1 MSMCVFY
8 FFFFLMFRR
17 QPRSTRTDTLFPYP
31 TLFRSGVRCVIRNW
45 WDAPSARR
53 LSRELFG
60 SEEGSHATP
69 SEVSVAYHAYPE
81 AAKSVAEL
89 SPRVAPSGGFAD
101 AADYRRRYPDGRIG
115 SNPALASP
123 AHGKTIMDTVVPE
136 LAIGRASGRDRVRPS
151 V

>member
-1 MSMCVFY
+1 MLC
-8 FFFFLMFRR
+8 RT
-17 QPRSTRTDTLFPYP
+17 PRSTRTDTLLPYTTP
-31 TLFRSGVRCVIRNW
+31 FRSNGRDSNLGGTGVRCVIRNW

-69 SEVSVAYHAYPE
+69 SEVSVTYHAYPE

-115 SNPALASP
+115 SNPALASA
-123 AHGKTIMDTVVPE
+123 AHGKTILDTV
-136 LAIGRASGRDRVRPS
+136 AIGRAHVRTP